1 MSAPTYAST
10 IAQHRLEFHQQSE
23 IQQISPFVIPFDI
36 SNYILLIVYLM
47 LMRRLPHVSK
57 IPVFLA
63 IVALSIQSLQTS
75 RTPGLAYGVLVG
87 VSSSLCVVL
96 AANLLFLYDPAVDF
110 KRLIAFNSDPRHDS
124 DLKGEREQWQSM
136 PISAYKRL
144 FWILDLVGS
153 LRALHWSH
161 GQRQN
166 HVSAASCVKHIQ
178 YTPSLRRNI
187 CKLLLIYIFVDLS
200 IEIIALDP
208 YFWGYTEHEP
218 PDYIK
223 SILPRPALVQAY
235 RMLMAFASFYITLDF
250 AYTVG
255 LLLFVNMLG
264 PSIAGTWGHEWAYRP
279 LYGNLS
285 SVAHRGLQ
293 GWWGA
298 WWHQCFR
305 FVLTSPTNAIINKLR
320 IRKRGVLAKML
331 GLVIPFLISGAIH
344 ACGSYTMWGKTRP
357 INAFLFFVLQPVG
370 ISLQIIGSWFL
381 IRLGLINNNKIL
393 GHVREV
399 ANVAFTVFWLLWTFP
414 LLADDLAKGGLWL
427 TELFPISLLQ
437 ILGLGSQARAAGLG
451 LSYGLRFQTGS
462 AWWQMGLAV

>member
-1 MSAPTYAST
+1 
-10 IAQHRLEFHQQSE
+10 
-23 IQQISPFVIPFDI
+23 
-36 SNYILLIVYLM
+36 
-47 LMRRLPHVSK
+47 MRKLPHPSK

-63 IVALSIQSLQTS
+63 VVALSIQSLQTS
-75 RTPGLAYGVLVG
+75 RTIGLAYGVLVG
-87 VSSSLCVVL
+87 VSSSLCVIL
-96 AANLLFLYDPAVDF
+96 AANLLFLFEPAVDF
-110 KRLIAFNSDPRHDS
+110 KRMVAFNSDPRHDG

-136 PISAYKRL
+136 PTSAYKRL

-166 HVSAASCVKHIQ
+166 HVSTATYVKHI
-178 YTPSLRRNI
+178 YHNPSLRRNI
-187 CKLLLIYIFVDLS
+187 CKLLLIYIFVDLL

-208 YFWGYTEHEP
+208 YFWGYTEHDA

-223 SILPRPALVQAY
+223 SILPLPALVQAY
-235 RMLMAFASFYITLDF
+235 RMLVAFTTFYITLDF

-255 LLLFVNMLG
+255 LLLFVNILG
-264 PSIAGTWGHEWAYRP
+264 PSIAGTWGHDWAYRP

-320 IRKRGVLAKML
+320 IRKCGVLAKML
-331 GLVIPFLISGAIH
+331 GLIIPFLISGVIH
-344 ACGSYTMWGKTRP
+344 ACGSYSMWGKTRP

-370 ISLQIIGSWFL
+370 IALQTISSWSLSQ
-381 IRLGLINNNKIL
+381 LGLMNNNKIPR
-393 GHVREV
+393 HVREV

-427 TELFPISLLQ
+427 TELSPISVLQ
-437 ILGLGSQARAAGLG
+437 ILGLGSQARATSLG